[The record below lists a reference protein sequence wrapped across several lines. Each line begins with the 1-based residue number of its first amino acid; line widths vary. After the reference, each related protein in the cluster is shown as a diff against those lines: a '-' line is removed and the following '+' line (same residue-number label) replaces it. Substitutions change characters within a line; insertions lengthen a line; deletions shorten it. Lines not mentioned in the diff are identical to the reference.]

1 MPLVLAYWTHASK
14 TTFPV
19 QPSQGTGPT
28 FPSAAAYAGLGQLF
42 LLSHSWGWPTHAF
55 TIRASCTVLP
65 RQGAGSALV
74 SAAVSKG
81 HGQLT
86 CFHDP
91 QR

>member
-1 MPLVLAYWTHASK
+1 MPLVLAHWTQASK
-14 TTFPV
+14 ITFPV
-19 QPSQGTGPT
+19 QPSQGTGQI
-28 FPSAAAYAGLGQLF
+28 FSSAAAYAGLGQLF
-42 LLSHSWGWPTHAF
+42 LLSHPWGWLTHVF

-81 HGQLT
+81 QGQHT

-91 QR
+91 QH